1 MTTTLAQKF
10 AARNAKGVVPAAL
23 AAIASVKRNSRRIA
37 ALALAVS
44 TPHQALFLFGLGH
57 PHGLLDI
64 IVSVAFAL
72 LIPAAVDLG
81 MLTMLTVTQTVGIA
95 VLAKRRAMIVLAVL
109 VTVSAAVN
117 FGAEGPVVI
126 RLMTA
131 FVAVML
137 AAVEWV
143 SSAIAPDFAA
153 LEATETAAQPAPV
166 KRTRAEA
173 ARLGWERKRLAEVN
187 ALQAQ
192 FDAASAPVSG
202 A

>member
-1 MTTTLAQKF
+1 MSKTLTQQF
-10 AARNAKGVVPAAL
+10 AAKYARGVVPNAL
-23 AAIASVKRNSRRIA
+23 AAIATVKTNTRRIA

-57 PHGLLDI
+57 PHGLIDA
-64 IVSVAFAL
+64 VVAGVFAL
-72 LIPAAVDLG
+72 LIPAVVDLG

-95 VLAKRRAMIVLAVL
+95 TVAKRRAMIVLTVL
-109 VTVSAAVN
+109 VVVSAAVN
-117 FGAEGPVVI
+117 FAAPGPVAI
-126 RLMTA
+126 RLLTA
-131 FVAVML
+131 FVAVVL

-143 SSAIAPDFAA
+143 SAVIAPDFAA
-153 LEATETAAQPAPV
+153 LEATETAATPAPA
-166 KRTRAEA
+166 RRSRSEA